1 MTSGVAAR
9 IVETY
14 AQSLLDL
21 AKESAI
27 IDAVEEDVEAV
38 AALLEREP
46 SFQAF
51 LASPYFAEQSKR
63 DLVRKILAGRLND
76 LTLNF
81 LSVLIDHDRGALL
94 PEIIDRYTQ
103 LYRVHRGYQT
113 VTAIVSH
120 PLREDQKARLAEDL
134 AAAMHVKV
142 DLDVHVDASIL
153 GGVIFRH
160 GDRMLDNSVRGR
172 LVRTVER
179 ITHPERRQQ
188 TL

>member
-1 MTSGVAAR
+1 MNNGVATR
-9 IVETY
+9 IIETY

-21 AKESAI
+21 ATKSGI
-27 IDAVEEDVEAV
+27 LDAVEEDLEAV
-38 AALLEREP
+38 GAMLEREP
-46 SFQAF
+46 GFPAF
-51 LASPYFAEQSKR
+51 LSSPYFAEQTKR
-63 DLVRKILAGRLND
+63 DLVRKVLAGRINN

-81 LSVLIDHDRGALL
+81 LSVLIDHDRGAFL

-134 AAAMHVKV
+134 TAAMHVKV
-142 DLDVHVDASIL
+142 DLDVHVDPSIL
-153 GGVIFRH
+153 GGIILRH
-160 GDRMLDNSVRGR
+160 GDKMLDNSVRGR

-179 ITHPERRQQ
+179 ITHPEKRQQ
-188 TL
+188 AL

>member
-160 GDRMLDNSVRGR
+160 GDKMLDNSLRGR
-172 LVRTVER
+172 LARTVER
-179 ITHPERRQQ
+179 ITHPERRQ
-188 TL
+188 